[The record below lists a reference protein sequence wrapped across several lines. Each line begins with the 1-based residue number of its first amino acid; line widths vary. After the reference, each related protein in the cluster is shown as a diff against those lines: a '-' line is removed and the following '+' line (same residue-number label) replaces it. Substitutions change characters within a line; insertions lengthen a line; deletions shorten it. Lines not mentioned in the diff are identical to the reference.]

1 MGRFGDTK
9 KFYLVEWKVS
19 CSPMKEG
26 SLGIRKFSSFNQAL
40 LKKWL
45 QKFGVEG
52 YRLWRRVIFTKYG
65 E

>member
-40 LKKWL
+40 LEKWP

-52 YRLWRRVIFTKYG
+52 
-65 E
+65 